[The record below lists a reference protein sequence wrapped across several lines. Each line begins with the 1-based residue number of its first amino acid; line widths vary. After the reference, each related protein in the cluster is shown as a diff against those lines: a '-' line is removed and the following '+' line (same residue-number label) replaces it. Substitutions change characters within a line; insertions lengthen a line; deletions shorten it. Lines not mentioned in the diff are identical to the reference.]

1 MRPQFEALLSIAD
14 ISHSFYINLPI
25 GAASLGLILL
35 SFKPPASAK
44 PVPAPLR
51 EIILQLDIPG
61 AVTILAALVCFLL
74 VTEWAGVTRAWSSG
88 PVVVCL
94 VLFGVLTLAFI
105 AIQIRQAERASL
117 VPRILKLRTLA
128 GVCLFA
134 FL

>member
-74 VTEWAGVTRAWSSG
+74 VTE
-88 PVVVCL
+88 
-94 VLFGVLTLAFI
+94 
-105 AIQIRQAERASL
+105 
-117 VPRILKLRTLA
+117 
-128 GVCLFA
+128 
-134 FL
+134 